1 MIISNINSTSCPG
14 AVGPVHRGA
23 GSPEHMDSTRICF
36 VFFSLLGLD
45 QNSLVSLCCH
55 IKKPKKHDC
64 HFYFIF
70 WWGEALILKGG
81 AFFNVYICSL
91 YYLHLCQL
99 HSIQIL
105 VVRWSLLFLRVC
117 SVVSNSSRR
126 QGL

>member
-1 MIISNINSTSCPG
+1 MSRSGRTSAQRSRQSRAHGQKINCFLFL
-14 AVGPVHRGA
+14 
-23 GSPEHMDSTRICF
+23 TRIR
-36 VFFSLLGLD
+36 VFFSLLGLA

-64 HFYFIF
+64 YFCFIF
-70 WWGEALILKGG
+70 WGGEALILKGG

-99 HSIQIL
+99 HSIQSL
-105 VVRWSLLFLRVC
+105 VARWSLLFLHVC
-117 SVVSNSSRR
+117 SVVPNFSRR